1 MSFFWPMGRFVGF
14 EHEGMRCSAT
24 MISDRVA
31 VTAAHCLRKFET
43 GKIKKKNRAELSV
56 LLNGGNGIR
65 AIKEVRVDDCWNFKR
80 EGPWS
85 NDLAMLFF
93 DKPIENAVKGVDY
106 VEIWNPADHRYEDL
120 TGAEIIVAGWGWNG

>member
-1 MSFFWPMGRFVGF
+1 
-14 EHEGMRCSAT
+14 

-31 VTAAHCLRKFET
+31 VTAAHCLRKFEV
-43 GKIKKKNRAELSV
+43 GKINNGNQDQAEFRV

-85 NDLAMLFF
+85 NDLAMFFF
-93 DKPIENAVKGVDY
+93 DKPIENAVRGVDY

-120 TGAEIIVAGWGWNG
+120 TGAEIIVAGWGMNGRFISD

>member
-1 MSFFWPMGRFVGF
+1 
-14 EHEGMRCSAT
+14 

-31 VTAAHCLRKFET
+31 VTAAHCLRKFEV
-43 GKIKKKNRAELSV
+43 GKINNENQDQAEFRV

-85 NDLAMLFF
+85 NDLAMFFF
-93 DKPIENAVKGVDY
+93 DKPIEKQSKVS
-106 VEIWNPADHRYEDL
+106 ITWRYGTQPTIDMK
-120 TGAEIIVAGWGWNG
+120 I